1 MEEITLQE
9 IYELALDYCNGT
21 NNCEQD
27 LGVAAFYFFIAADG
41 GHEQAKEKFKSVK
54 EYIDLNSVQNQENL
68 GLFYMGIGDNIE
80 KSIYWFEKA
89 SVQGHAYSTYMLGEI
104 YSWTDQEKGMEYY
117 HKAYELGSPDAAYI
131 LGSAYEKGNGVEVDY
146 AKAIQYY
153 NFAVEGGYPPA
164 MMDLASMYEE
174 GRGVEVDVER
184 AAALR
189 QMADF
194 AAADIE
200 ISEDDIHISRD

>member
-1 MEEITLQE
+1 MEGITLKE
-9 IYELALDYCNGT
+9 IYDLALDHYNGT
-21 NNCEQD
+21 NDCEKD
-27 LGVAAFYFFIAADG
+27 LAAAAFYLFVASDE
-41 GHEQAKEKFKSVK
+41 GHEQAKEEFESVK
-54 EYIDLNSVQNQENL
+54 EYMDFDSVKVQEQL
-68 GLFYMGIGDNIE
+68 ALFYMGIGDNIE

-89 SVQGHAYSTYMLGEI
+89 AAQGHAYSTYMLGEI
-104 YSWTDQEKGMEYY
+104 YSWTDQVKGMEYY

-131 LGSAYEKGNGVEVDY
+131 IGSAYEKGNGVEVDY
-146 AKAIQYY
+146 AKAIQYF
-153 NFAVEGGYPPA
+153 NFAVDGGYPPA

-174 GRGVEVDVER
+174 GKGVEVDVER

-200 ISEDDIHISRD
+200 ISEDGIHISTY